1 MDRNL
6 PPTQPGSKLRVR
18 DHHSYTSQRTDSDW
32 KPVQDGST
40 GFTGL
45 TSAAWEGG
53 AELRPSFL
61 PPLPLASAVS
71 DVQPGVSGFLC

>member
-6 PPTQPGSKLRVR
+6 PSTQPGKKLSVR
-18 DHHSYTSQRTDSDW
+18 NHHSYTSQRTDSDW

-40 GFTGL
+40 GFAGL

-61 PPLPLASAVS
+61 LSPSEDAMMLLFTVS
-71 DVQPGVSGFLC
+71 ISGE